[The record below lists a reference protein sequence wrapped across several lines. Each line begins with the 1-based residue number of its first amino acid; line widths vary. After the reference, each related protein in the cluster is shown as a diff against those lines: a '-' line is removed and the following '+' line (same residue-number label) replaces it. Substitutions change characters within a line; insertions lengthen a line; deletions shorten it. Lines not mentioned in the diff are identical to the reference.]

1 MFFMTNEYASKRII
15 FQLVYDSGH
24 FCLSRNFRLQRVGD
38 VSWLLASYDFPNLSR
53 SIDELMIVDATRGEK
68 DTKRFTDTVKRLSKE
83 LFAPLTIG
91 GGVRDIGMAETYLE
105 SGADKIVLNSSFVEH
120 PKLISDLAET
130 FGKQFIIMSVDLLK
144 QEDKYISRIH
154 NAASEGRDFNQSFLG
169 ETAGQAG
176 EIVLRSIERD
186 GTGNGLDLGMLTFIP
201 KDIGIP
207 ILLAGGVGNASHILL
222 GLSDEMVSG
231 VVTANLL
238 NFVGDGMADARRTVI
253 NHGIKLADFT

>member
-1 MFFMTNEYASKRII
+1 MTNKHASKRII
-15 FQLVYDSGH
+15 FQLIYDSGY

-38 VSWLLASYDFPNLSR
+38 LSWLLASYDFPKLSR
-53 SIDELMIVDATRGEK
+53 SIDELIIVDASRGER

-91 GGVRDIGMAETYLE
+91 GGVRDISMAETYLA
-105 SGADKIVLNSSFVEH
+105 SGANSSFVEDQQ
-120 PKLISDLAET
+120 LIFDLAHN
-130 FGKQFIIMSVDLLK
+130 FGKQFLIMSVDLFK
-144 QEDKYISRIH
+144 QQDKYISRIH
-154 NAASEGRDFNQSFLG
+154 NAASEGPDFSQIFLG
-169 ETAGQAG
+169 EAAGQAG

-186 GTGNGLDLGMLTFIP
+186 GTGNGLDLGMLKLIP
-201 KDIGIP
+201 NDIGIP
-207 ILLAGGVGNASHILL
+207 ILVAGGVGNASHILL

-238 NFVGDGMADARRTVI
+238 NFVGDGMADARRIII